1 MADNNLLVALG
12 KRIRILRTRQGLS
25 QSQLADS
32 AGVSQTYLS
41 EVEAGKRNV
50 SVPYLEA
57 IAQRLSIPVHE
68 LLKVEME
75 DSREAVLRE
84 LNGYLEKLPM
94 DDLQYFLR
102 MMRNLHGPEN
112 LTDDDDA
119 SPAPSAG

>member
-32 AGVSQTYLS
+32 AGMSQTYLS

-84 LNGYLEKLPM
+84 LNGYLEKLPT

-102 MMRNLHGPEN
+102 MMRNLYGSESQA
-112 LTDDDDA
+112 DSDDA